1 MIPHLLFKIIKLNF
15 IFWFIYIAVAP
26 SIEQDNKRSMAK
38 FASLASLD
46 TASKNVL
53 TLVLAHPD
61 DEVMFFSPT
70 LQQLNL
76 LPQNI
81 ELDINIVC
89 YSNGDAEGLGA
100 VRAKELNDSIAL
112 LLNGRAT
119 NIYLFDHKDGMD
131 EVWDIDL
138 MLEQLQGVV
147 NMTSSTMNNNNNI
160 LLTFDKGGVSG
171 HINHIAC
178 HDVVQKFY
186 ENYMK
191 LGEGTKDNELNRLAV
206 VYLKSYS
213 KWYHIFAKYSAFYQQ
228 LCKVL
233 ISKVALSIE
242 RLFLRGQPV
251 LTGRLVK
258 ISYLDYNYSSS
269 DRSANVMFVNSFAQY
284 ILSFAAM
291 LNAHKTQ
298 MVYFRYGWWVLSRFV
313 FINDLE
319 VVSSSSSPS
328 SLSSR

>member
-15 IFWFIYIAVAP
+15 LFWFVYIAIAP
-26 SIEQDNKRSMAK
+26 LIEQDNRQSMAK
-38 FASLASLD
+38 FASLVSLD
-46 TASKNVL
+46 TTSKNVL

-70 LQQLNL
+70 LQQLSSLSRNS
-76 LPQNI
+76 NVD
-81 ELDINIVC
+81 LDVNIVC
-89 YSNGDAEGLGA
+89 YSNGNAEGLGDK
-100 VRAKELNDSIAL
+100 RAKELNDSVAL
-112 LLNGRAT
+112 LLNSIKT
-119 NIYLFDHKDGMD
+119 NVYLFDHKDGMD
-131 EVWDIDL
+131 EEWDIDL

-147 NMTSSTMNNNNNI
+147 NMTTSSSINNI

-178 HDVVQKFY
+178 HDVVHKFY
-186 ENYMK
+186 EDYLK
-191 LGEGTKDNELNRLAV
+191 VGAGTTDNKLNRLAA

-233 ISKVALSIE
+233 ISKVAYSVE
-242 RLFLRGQPV
+242 RLLLHGQPV
-251 LTGRLVK
+251 LTGRLMN
-258 ISYLDYNYSSS
+258 IGYLDYNYSGS
-269 DRSANVMFVNSFAQY
+269 DRGANVVFVNSFAQY

-291 LNAHKTQ
+291 LNTHKTQ

-319 VVSSSSSPS
+319 VVSSS
-328 SLSSR
+328 LSSFSSSR